1 VFFEFPVTVTAGTLK
16 AAPAVEELLLS
27 AGAITRVDVQFPAGC
42 SGMVHCS
49 IWRGDHQLWPVN
61 LDNDIAG
68 EDAIVSWPESYDLA
82 DEPFSVI
89 VKVWSPGTT
98 YDHTITFRFALLS
111 LEEMREA
118 RQAPGLLRRLSQL
131 LLGRGV

>member
-1 VFFEFPVTVTAGTLK
+1 MYFEYPVTVTAGTAK
-16 AAPAVEELLLS
+16 VDAVVEELLLA

-42 SGMVHCS
+42 SGLVHAS
-49 IWRGDHQLWPVN
+49 IWRHDHQLWPVN

-68 EDAIVSWPESYDLA
+68 EDAIVSWPESYDLE
-82 DEPFSVI
+82 DEPFSVT
-89 VKVWSPGTT
+89 VKVWAPTTT

-111 LEEMREA
+111 LEEMQEA
-118 RQAPGLLRRLSQL
+118 RQAPGLLRRLGQL